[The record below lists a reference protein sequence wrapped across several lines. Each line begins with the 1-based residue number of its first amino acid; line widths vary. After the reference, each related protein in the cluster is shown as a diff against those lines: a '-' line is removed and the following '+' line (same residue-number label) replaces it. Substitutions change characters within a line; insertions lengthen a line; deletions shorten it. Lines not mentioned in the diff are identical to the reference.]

1 MADFARWCWLL
12 DAQSG
17 PFALTS
23 LGSAESRRL
32 EKSLVRY
39 ELDAPALAET
49 SASLWRAG
57 VFPTFA
63 DYLLED
69 EWTYLIGL
77 DAEVVTVA
85 PVAEAL
91 VHARSLS
98 AEFFELIDHSA
109 EMFLLERARGMWEV
123 YSRHA
128 TVLDRL
134 SRLVSVNVVESEH
147 WLQSGG

>member
-1 MADFARWCWLL
+1 MRGLAVNSDQSFAGTFASLMPDFARWCWLI

-23 LGSAESRRL
+23 LGSVESRRL
-32 EKSLVRY
+32 EQSLAGY

-63 DYLLED
+63 EYLVED
-69 EWTYLIGL
+69 EWSYLIAL
-77 DAEVVTVA
+77 DDRVVSVV

-91 VHARSLS
+91 
-98 AEFFELIDHSA
+98 
-109 EMFLLERARGMWEV
+109 G
-123 YSRHA
+123 
-128 TVLDRL
+128 
-134 SRLVSVNVVESEH
+134 
-147 WLQSGG
+147 